1 MDNLELE
8 KGISAVNLVFE
19 NSERFY
25 ITNEFSN
32 VVVFDKTLNK
42 VCHIIGTFAEYAE
55 IMTKYAEVPCEF
67 IVE

>member
-19 NSERFY
+19 NKERFY
-25 ITNEFSN
+25 ITNKLGN
-32 VVVFDKTLNK
+32 VVVFDKMLNE
-42 VCHIIGTFAEYAE
+42 VCHVIGTFAEYAE

-67 IVE
+67 NIE